1 MVHTYVCV
9 AISASIIT
17 HILVSYM
24 VSLSSDAHNDIKKH
38 FTKEDLRTQEK
49 YKFINSELV

>member
-17 HILVSYM
+17 HIRLSYM